1 MKISGLGF
9 VSWLLIGTSALSACG
24 KHVQVQ
30 TPDSEM
36 VPGQTEIGVASW
48 YGRPYHGRRAAN
60 GEIYDMETF
69 TAAHRTLPFGSR
81 VRVENLENGKA
92 IELRINDRGPF
103 VKDRIIDVSHAAARA
118 LDMVGPGT
126 AQVRLQ
132 LLSIPA
138 DAAGSDFAIQVG
150 AFQDRS
156 RADVLCQD
164 MENRYGS
171 AQIVKREGDPD
182 LWRVLVGR
190 VGSISEAASLARRI
204 RTDQPDKVGAA
215 FVVHIDR
222 SE

>member
-30 TPDSEM
+30 APDSDM
-36 VPGQTEIGVASW
+36 VPGQTEIGIASW

-60 GEIYDMETF
+60 GEIYDMEVL
-69 TAAHRTLPFGSR
+69 TAAHRTLPFGTR

-92 IELRINDRGPF
+92 VELRINDRGPF

-138 DAAGSDFAIQVG
+138 DAAEDSFAIQVG
-150 AFQDRS
+150 AFQDRD
-156 RADVLCQD
+156 RADVLRQD

-190 VGSISEAASLARRI
+190 VGSVEEAASLARRI
-204 RTDQPDKVGAA
+204 RIDQPDKVGAA